1 MAEPQPAIAC
11 QHLVKRYGAVTAL
24 AGLDLS
30 VPAGS
35 IFGFLGPNGAG
46 KTTTL
51 RILTGLAEPT
61 SGRALIAGQ
70 DVRQGGAALRREIGY
85 LEQQPQ
91 LYGWM
96 RARELL
102 AFAGELFG
110 LRGAPLGA
118 RVDELL
124 ELTGLQAAANRRVG
138 GFSGGMR
145 QRLGLAQALINR
157 PPVLLLDEPVS
168 QLDPAGRHDLLRIIA
183 GLRGQATVLMST
195 HILADV
201 ERVCDRVA
209 IIDQGRLVVE
219 APVAE
224 LERRYAQP
232 VFVLE
237 PEAGQ
242 EPQVEALVSALEQ
255 QPWVTS
261 VTREGAAIRVTSG
274 EPETASRAILPLVV
288 SAGVAL
294 ARFERARASLED
306 IFLRL
311 VGEGGQ
317 EQAPSEEAAR

>member
-1 MAEPQPAIAC
+1 
-11 QHLVKRYGAVTAL
+11 
-24 AGLDLS
+24 
-30 VPAGS
+30 
-35 IFGFLGPNGAG
+35 
-46 KTTTL
+46 
-51 RILTGLAEPT
+51 
-61 SGRALIAGQ
+61 
-70 DVRQGGAALRREIGY
+70 
-85 LEQQPQ
+85 
-91 LYGWM
+91 M

-110 LRGAPLGA
+110 LRGAPLRA
-118 RVDELL
+118 RVDEVL
-124 ELTGLQAAANRRVG
+124 EQTGLQAAAGRRVG

-145 QRLGLAQALINR
+145 QRLGLAQAMINR

-209 IIDQGRLVVE
+209 IIDRGRLLVE

-224 LERRYAQP
+224 LERRYTQP

-242 EPQVEALVSALEQ
+242 DERVDALLAALRE
-255 QPWVTS
+255 QPWVAS
-261 VTREGAAIRVTSG
+261 VTREGAAVRVTTS
-274 EPETASRAILPLVV
+274 EPEVAGRAILPLVV
-288 SAGVAL
+288 AAGVTL
-294 ARFERARASLED
+294 ARFERGRASLED

-311 VGEGGQ
+311 VGDESTHP
-317 EQAPSEEAAR
+317 AEAAS

>member
-1 MAEPQPAIAC
+1 MGVPEPAIAC
-11 QHLVKRYGAVTAL
+11 QQLVKRYGAVRAL
-24 AGLDLS
+24 DGLDLS
-30 VPAGS
+30 VPSGS

-61 SGRALIAGQ
+61 SGRALIAGH
-70 DVRQGGAALRREIGY
+70 DVGRRGAALRREIGY

-91 LYGWM
+91 FYGWM

-110 LRGAPLGA
+110 LRGAPLRA
-118 RVDELL
+118 RVDEVL
-124 ELTGLQAAANRRVG
+124 EQTGLQAAAGRRVG

-145 QRLGLAQALINR
+145 QRLGLAQAMINR

-209 IIDQGRLVVE
+209 IIDRGRLLVE

-224 LERRYAQP
+224 LERRYTQP

-242 EPQVEALVSALEQ
+242 DERVDALLAALRE
-255 QPWVTS
+255 QPWVAS
-261 VTREGAAIRVTSG
+261 VTREGAAVRVTTS
-274 EPETASRAILPLVV
+274 EPEVAGRAILPLVV
-288 SAGVAL
+288 AAGVTL
-294 ARFERARASLED
+294 ARFERGRASLED

-311 VGEGGQ
+311 VGDERTHP
-317 EQAPSEEAAR
+317 AEAAS